1 MKRNH
6 KAIILAIACALTV
19 SLCAC
24 GAKDDVEVSETPVVD
39 AADESTIKT
48 GVVIVAS
55 MHNLTIEAQD
65 GTTYLFVT
73 DDETEFDGESENLG
87 DTVSVKY
94 EGEYAENTLAK
105 SIKVIEKADKEVSDS
120 AEEFKETKKSSKSE
134 KKETNEKK
142 ETKKSVKY
150 ITGTVKDASM
160 HNITV
165 EWGGKDYSVKK
176 TDKTSVEGDIEVG
189 KKVRV
194 YHTGDMADGIEAI
207 DISVVDEKATKS
219 GVKYITGKVVDAS
232 MNSIVIENNGH
243 KYSVKKNDDTKS
255 DSVEV
260 GDTVRV
266 YHKGGFSD
274 GMTATSI
281 VKQ

>member
-24 GAKDDVEVSETPVVD
+24 GAKDDVEVTETPVVD

-48 GVVIVAS
+48 GVVIDAS

-65 GTTYLFVT
+65 GTTYLFIT

-105 SIKVIEKADKEVSDS
+105 SVKVIEKADKEVSDS
-120 AEEFKETKKSSKSE
+120 AEEVKETKKSNTSE
-134 KKETNEKK
+134 KKD
-142 ETKKSVKY
+142 TKKSVKY

-160 HNITV
+160 HNVTV

-189 KKVRV
+189 KTVRV

-207 DISVVDEKATKS
+207 DISVVDEKAEKS
-219 GVKYITGKVVDAS
+219 GVKYITGKVVDAA

-243 KYSVKKNDDTKS
+243 KYSVKKTDDTKS